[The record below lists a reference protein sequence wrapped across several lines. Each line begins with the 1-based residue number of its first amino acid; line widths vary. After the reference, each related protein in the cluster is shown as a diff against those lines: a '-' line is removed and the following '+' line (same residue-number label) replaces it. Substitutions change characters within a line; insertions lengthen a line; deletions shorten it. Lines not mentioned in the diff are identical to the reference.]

1 MKLKRI
7 DEYGKRGQLPVDMSD
22 EFYNNGNEHC
32 RYLITD
38 YRSSIYSSTSE
49 ETKDTNLSCTK

>member
-38 YRSSIYSSTSE
+38 YRSSRLKKEYCIVE
-49 ETKDTNLSCTK
+49 FD

>member
-7 DEYGKRGQLPVDMSD
+7 DEYGKRGQIPVDMSD

-38 YRSSIYSSTSE
+38 YRSSRLKG
-49 ETKDTNLSCTK
+49 KDAE